1 MRVIVE
7 GDPDEI
13 VAHADD
19 GEKAVRAAVRTAH
32 AHAEDGAE
40 PVFHALREA
49 GAQAQMIYGDQMARL
64 LADIQ
69 KVIDREEG

>member
-19 GEKAVRAAVRTAH
+19 VEKAVRAAVRTAH